1 LSEAR
6 RAKVFLCGEGP
17 NELGSRF
24 GHPAY
29 HSDKRPGVLHALLAR
44 VQPTGWE
51 VGGAREWK
59 RIRKFK
65 SPGGKASHEDTHNV
79 LGAAL
84 DAKEAGCDV
93 LAFSRDGDRDPARH
107 DAIEEGIRKVPE
119 TVPSA
124 PAVIGGVAVP
134 TLEGWILALS
144 QERRTEELTP
154 KRAEQALQD
163 KGVKPKDGTAMVRLI
178 EEADLSKLPSD
189 ATSLAA
195 WLARA
200 KNVLPPLVAELSKD
214 A

>member
-24 GHPAY
+24 GHRAY
-29 HSDKRPGVLHALLAR
+29 QSDERPGVLHALLAR

-51 VGGAREWK
+51 VGGVREWK
-59 RIRKFK
+59 RIRKFRIR
-65 SPGGKASHEDTHNV
+65 GASHEDTHNV

-93 LAFSRDGDRDPARH
+93 LAFSRDRDRDPDRH

-119 TVPSA
+119 TFPSA

-134 TLEGWILALS
+134 TLEGWVLALS
-144 QERRTEELTP
+144 QELRTEELTP

-163 KGVKPKDGTAMVRLI
+163 KGVKLKDGTAMVRLV

-189 ATSLAA
+189 ATSLTA
-195 WLARA
+195 WIARA
-200 KNVLPPLVAELSKD
+200 RNVLPPLVAELSKD